1 MKTLYFDA
9 FAGISGDMTV
19 GALLDLGLPLER
31 LRAELAKLPLDG
43 YAVAAERRFVN
54 GIGAVKFDV
63 AVDGAGAAGHHDHD
77 HDHDHDHGHSHESY
91 ESHRTYGT
99 HKTHATHAPHRHYR
113 DIRRMLEQSALEA
126 RVKDL
131 ALAVFARLAAAEARV
146 HGVAVDDVAFHEVGA
161 VDSIVD
167 VVGAALGFVVLGVE
181 RFVVGPVPLGSGV
194 VRSQHGPIPVPGP
207 ATAELLAG
215 FVTRPG
221 DGAGELVTP
230 TGAAILAA
238 LAGQEALD
246 GFRIERVGYG
256 AGTRVLA
263 DRPNLLRLVLG
274 EAVVAAGT
282 DDVVLLETNIDDA
295 NPELYDHVMERLFAA
310 GARDVFLTPVLMK
323 KNRPATKLT
332 VLAAPGDRDRLA
344 AIVLA
349 ETTAIGLR
357 WTPMRRLV
365 LPRESRT
372 VDTEFGPVRVKIATA
387 PDGTRNLAPEH
398 DDCRRVAAERGVA
411 LKLVYQA
418 ALAAA
423 WRA

>member
-77 HDHDHDHGHSHESY
+77 HDHGHAHESY

-113 DIRRMLEQSALEA
+113 DIRSMLEQSALEA

-181 RFVVGPVPLGSGV
+181 RFVVGPVPLGSGI

-246 GFRIERVGYG
+246 GFRIDRVGYG

-295 NPELYDHVMERLFAA
+295 NPELYDHVLERLFAA

-332 VLAAPGDRDRLA
+332 VLAAPADRDRLA

>member
-54 GIGAVKFDV
+54 GIGAVKFEVVLD
-63 AVDGAGAAGHHDHD
+63 DAGAAGHHE
-77 HDHDHDHGHSHESY
+77 HDHGHSHGSH
-91 ESHRTYGT
+91 ESHGTYG
-99 HKTHATHAPHRHYR
+99 THATHAPHRHYR
-113 DIRRMLEQSALEA
+113 DIRSMLEQSALEG

-146 HGVAVDDVAFHEVGA
+146 HGVAVDEVAFHEVGA

-167 VVGAALGFVVLGVE
+167 IVGAALGFAVLGVE
-181 RFVVGPVPLGSGV
+181 RFVVGPLPLGSGV

-238 LAGQEALD
+238 LAGQDALD
-246 GFRIERVGYG
+246 GFRIDRVGYG

-274 EAVVAAGT
+274 EAVAAAGA

-295 NPELYDHVMERLFAA
+295 NPETYDYVMERLFAA
-310 GARDVFLTPVLMK
+310 GARDVFMTPVLMK
-323 KNRPATKLT
+323 KNRPGTKLT
-332 VLAAPGDRDRLA
+332 VVAAPADRDRLA

-372 VDTEFGPVRVKIATA
+372 VDTEYGPVRVKIATA

-398 DDCRRVAAERGVA
+398 DDCRRVAAARGVA